1 MINMPI
7 RTIVFPSHLSSELF
21 FKVAHKLIEGKTNNR
36 LPRTGSLYAL
46 CQGTMNSSGNIIANL
61 SLGCGS
67 LPTALDFTMFPYIFR
82 MVNVPLSSYFTFS
95 FWMSSGPYFCSGIFL
110 LKMLRSVFTSRGALL
125 LSVALSPV
133 MDIFFMACF
142 AFSPE
147 TQRSLAFVKFR
158 KGFEFFT
165 FRASSFLK
173 SIHGDFVI
181 QINN

>member
-7 RTIVFPSHLSSELF
+7 RTIVFPSHFGSELL
-21 FKVAHKLIEGKTNNR
+21 FKMAHKLIKGIADDR
-36 LPRTGSLYAL
+36 LPGTGSLYAF
-46 CQGTMNSSGNIIANL
+46 CQGAMNPSSNIIANL
-61 SLGCGS
+61 PLGCSS
-67 LPTALDFTMFPYIFR
+67 LPATLDLAMLPHMFR
-82 MVNVPLSSYFTFS
+82 MVSIPSLSYFTFS

-110 LKMLRSVFTSRGALL
+110 LKMLRSVFTSRGTLL

-133 MDIFFMACF
+133 MDILFMACF